1 MFKYSD
7 SFVFFGAVTFLLGFL
22 GYVRSKSVASAY
34 AGGVSGILLIAA
46 GLMAWKREHVAGM
59 NYGYL
64 VGLIV
69 SVLLLGRFLPAFLKK
84 KKIYPAGIMVVLC
97 IGGIVAGILG
107 MYYSP

>member
-1 MFKYSD
+1 MFEYSD
-7 SFVFFGAVTFLLGFL
+7 YFVFFGIVTFLLGFL
-22 GYVRSKSVASAY
+22 GYVRSKSLASAF
-34 AGGVSGILLIAA
+34 AGGISGIFLIAA
-46 GLMAWKREHVAGM
+46 GIMALKRQHSTGL

-64 VGLIV
+64 AGLIV
-69 SVLLLGRFLPAFLKK
+69 SVLLLGRFLPTFLKK